1 MSTTDIIIE
10 CKDCNKPFTLTVEHQ
25 AWYRDRGLE
34 LPKRC
39 SECRKKRREANNK
52 KEEAYHGRDE

>member
-1 MSTTDIIIE
+1 MSTTDIVIE

-25 AWYRDRGLE
+25 AWYKDRGLE

-39 SECRKKRREANNK
+39 SECRKKRRKKRREANNK
-52 KEEAYHGRDE
+52 KAEA

>member
-1 MSTTDIIIE
+1 MNTTDIVIK

-25 AWYRDRGLE
+25 AWYKDRGLE

-39 SECRKKRREANNK
+39 LECRKKRREANNK
-52 KEEAYHGRDE
+52 KAEA